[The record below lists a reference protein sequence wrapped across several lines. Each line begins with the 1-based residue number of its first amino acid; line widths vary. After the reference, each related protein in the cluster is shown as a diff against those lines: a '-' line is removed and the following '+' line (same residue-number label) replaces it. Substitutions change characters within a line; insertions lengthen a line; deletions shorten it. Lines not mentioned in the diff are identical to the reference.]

1 MRKLESQAGV
11 QAPTSDYPKGRI
23 VNNQTL
29 VNEEINGDIVQFFH
43 RMTQLAGITENTLPD
58 NVTNTFQLLEAMKW
72 LIDNGTIGQ
81 AIVPIGAW
89 DMDTTQIK
97 LVNWANP
104 VNRLVVPVSI
114 IIFSDVNV
122 GYNSYYLPQSNAT
135 SLLGSYFYN
144 KTAQRFELIRDNGGC
159 FDNTDFNDG
168 IINRGYIYA
177 KLLP

>member
-72 LIDNGTIGQ
+72 LIDNGNIKQAVISIGVWNMDTDAAR
-81 AIVPIGAW
+81 AIVWPIPALHEIIS
-89 DMDTTQIK
+89 MRCII
-97 LVNWANP
+97 NP
-104 VNRLVVPVSI
+104 DDPSTISRTML
-114 IIFSDVNV
+114 D
-122 GYNSYYLPQSNAT
+122 YNNAGNIVH
-135 SLLGSYFYN
+135 SALLGSFLLG
-144 KTAQRFELIRDNGGC
+144 RNGGGT
-159 FDNTDFNDG
+159 FDSVNYDSAVL
-168 IINRGYIYA
+168 NRGYIQVEYR
-177 KLLP
+177 LI